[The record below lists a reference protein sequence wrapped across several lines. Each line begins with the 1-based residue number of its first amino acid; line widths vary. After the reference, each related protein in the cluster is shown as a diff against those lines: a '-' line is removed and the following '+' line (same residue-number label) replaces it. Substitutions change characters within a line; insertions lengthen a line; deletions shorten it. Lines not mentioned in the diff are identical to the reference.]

1 MSTYNI
7 NKLTSELN
15 NAEIPIHGCASD
27 GRIDFK
33 DEATEEQK
41 ALAETIKTNHNPIW
55 YVEQRRNAYPPI
67 AEQLDM
73 MYWDVFK
80 NTNEWI
86 DTIAAIKAKYP
97 KE

>member
-1 MSTYNI
+1 MSIYNV

-15 NAEIPIHGCASD
+15 KLEIPIHGVSED

-41 ALAETIKTNHNPIW
+41 TLAEIIKTNHNPIW
-55 YVEQRRNAYPPI
+55 YIEQRRNAYPPI

-73 MYWDVFK
+73 MYWDVFRNE
-80 NTNEWI
+80 NTWV
-86 DTIAAIKAKYP
+86 DTIAAIKTKYP